1 MKKVLIVIAVVLVAL
16 FLAKDFIASSFL
28 TIAVRSFT
36 DLSAS
41 LQSVSINVF
50 KSTVDVKGFKLYNPS
65 RLFKDK
71 VMVDMPEVYISYYPG
86 SFLMGTKHL
95 KEVKLNIREF
105 VVVKNVDGKLNL
117 DYLKPVQQHMDQ
129 KKDAKKQDY
138 KFMIDTLELKIDKVA
153 YKDYSGS
160 GEPMVKEYNIG
171 VNERYTNITNPYSF
185 AALVVFKA
193 LVNTSIASLAHFDL
207 SPLKVSASDVISA
220 VNSVTSAG
228 GDVANDAVKAVK
240 NLLPFGKQGAVKK

>member
-1 MKKVLIVIAVVLVAL
+1 MKKILIIIAVVLVVL

-28 TIAVRSFT
+28 TVAVRSFT

-41 LQSVSINVF
+41 LRSVSLNIF
-50 KSTVDVKGFKLYNPS
+50 KSAVDVKGFKLYNPP
-65 RLFKDK
+65 RDFKDR
-71 VMVDMPEVYISYYPG
+71 VMVDMPEVYINYYPG
-86 SFLMGTKHL
+86 SFLTGTKHL
-95 KEVKLNIREF
+95 KEVKLNIKEF
-105 VVVKNVDGKLNL
+105 VVIKNVEGKLNL
-117 DYLKPVQQHMDQ
+117 DCMKPIQQQMDQ
-129 KKDAKKQDY
+129 KKGDKNQNKKF
-138 KFMIDTLELKIDKVA
+138 KIDVLELKIDKVV

-193 LVNTSIASLAHFDL
+193 LASTSIASLAHFDL

-228 GDVANDAVKAVK
+228 GDVAKDAAKAVK
-240 NLLPFGKQGAVKK
+240 NLLPLGKQEK